1 MLRRNGCT
9 IGCDT
14 CDGQNNHPGHGG
26 QQFLYKNMSVAELTK
41 ANLSVPAWG
50 LVKGDM
56 LLDPQSFEHP
66 APNQGTGKGGL
77 NTTQGLCPNSAKT
90 KATICDSSLRTLN
103 VFAECGSKEDICECI
118 SAPSLSCPGAYSRG
132 TLASGYGSLSPDLV
146 NCGRGCV
153 PALST
158 AAERVTRGRRCH
170 VSLDY
175 YSPWRAPGM
184 APVIDSCGSAG
195 GRLPGQGPGGAGA
208 NYQNNSIAHLG
219 MVRRAHGRRL
229 RAEPS
234 PPRATGTSR
243 FW

>member
-1 MLRRNGCT
+1 MHLRT
-9 IGCDT
+9 IIVV
-14 CDGQNNHPGHGG
+14 
-26 QQFLYKNMSVAELTK
+26 S
-41 ANLSVPAWG
+41 
-50 LVKGDM
+50 
-56 LLDPQSFEHP
+56 
-66 APNQGTGKGGL
+66 GGL
-77 NTTQGLCPNSAKT
+77 LSWNPGKWVWQFVSRLCA
-90 KATICDSSLRTLN
+90 
-103 VFAECGSKEDICECI
+103 GSR
-118 SAPSLSCPGAYSRG
+118 SF
-132 TLASGYGSLSPDLV
+132 